1 MLYLPSTMEKGE
13 KGNAKG
19 VFAGG
24 SFFFISVVVSGRS
37 GKFAF
42 ACESVILHPD
52 FLGVHVFVSSLL
64 SLQAAFACRLLFA
77 RSSCA
82 VDFISSPVA

>member
-1 MLYLPSTMEKGE
+1 MLYLPSTMEKGK

-19 VFAGG
+19 VFSGG
-24 SFFFISVVVSGRS
+24 FFFISVVVSGRS
-37 GKFAF
+37 GNFAF
-42 ACESVILHPD
+42 ACESVVLHPD

-82 VDFISSPVA
+82 VDFISTPVA

>member
-1 MLYLPSTMEKGE
+1 MQKGCLLE
-13 KGNAKG
+13 
-19 VFAGG
+19 VH
-24 SFFFISVVVSGRS
+24 FFFISVVVSGRS

-82 VDFISSPVA
+82 VDFISTPVA